1 MVFSIFNLIK
11 NLNKNLKI
19 LFLGRF
25 FGNIIFF
32 TLIPFLAFYLDSFT
46 LNTKEIGDFLIYRS
60 IFYILG
66 LFIGGS
72 ICEIFNKKKF
82 VFILL
87 LIISFLYF
95 LLSFNNNYNV
105 FFYVLLTIGFL
116 SGLIFGSENVILIE
130 STNNE
135 NRAEIFSFLNIILN
149 ITATISPPL
158 TTNIFLN
165 NKNLAFFIFGLLN
178 MLYSFL
184 FLMINYD
191 NSKIIKKN
199 LKDELL
205 LYLNIFKDFKFIL
218 IFFSFI
224 LSSICYCF
232 ITTTLPLILKKI
244 YLNPQNIFGIIMM
257 INTIIV
263 IILQFPMSK
272 IIKKI
277 GNIKSVIFS
286 LLNVFIF
293 SIKYLFISVSLLYK
307 RFSKGLVGFSIFI
320 LGEIFKSISEN
331 LIIIDNFE
339 KEKIGEYTSLY
350 KICNLISIPISTFIG
365 TYCIIKNN
373 INTCFL
379 IFSTIS
385 LLSLLIIYIFKIS
398 NKN

>member
-1 MVFSIFNLIK
+1 MVFSIFNLKK

-286 LLNVFIF
+286 QFIVFSFFIIIKNIDNIYFLYF
-293 SIKYLFISVSLLYK
+293 SIVIL
-307 RFSKGLVGFSIFI
+307 SI
-320 LGEIFKSISEN
+320 GEIFKSISEN

-339 KEKIGEYTSLY
+339 KEKIGKYMSLY

>member
-286 LLNVFIF
+286 QFIVFSFFIIIKNIDNIYFLYF
-293 SIKYLFISVSLLYK
+293 SIVIL
-307 RFSKGLVGFSIFI
+307 SI
-320 LGEIFKSISEN
+320 GEIFKSISEN

-339 KEKIGEYTSLY
+339 KEKIGKYMSLY

>member
-1 MVFSIFNLIK
+1 MIFSIFNLKK

-95 LLSFNNNYNV
+95 LLSFNNSYNV

-286 LLNVFIF
+286 QFIVFSFFIIIKNIDNIYFLYF
-293 SIKYLFISVSLLYK
+293 SIVIL
-307 RFSKGLVGFSIFI
+307 SI
-320 LGEIFKSISEN
+320 GEIFKSISEN

-339 KEKIGEYTSLY
+339 KEKIGKYMSLY

>member
-1 MVFSIFNLIK
+1 M
-11 NLNKNLKI
+11 
-19 LFLGRF
+19 
-25 FGNIIFF
+25 
-32 TLIPFLAFYLDSFT
+32 
-46 LNTKEIGDFLIYRS
+46 
-60 IFYILG
+60 G

-178 MLYSFL
+178 ILYSFL

-286 LLNVFIF
+286 QFIVFSFFIIIKNIDNIYFLYF
-293 SIKYLFISVSLLYK
+293 SIVIL
-307 RFSKGLVGFSIFI
+307 SI
-320 LGEIFKSISEN
+320 GEIFKSISEN

-339 KEKIGEYTSLY
+339 KEKIGEYMSLY

>member
-286 LLNVFIF
+286 QFIVFSFFII
-293 SIKYLFISVSLLYK
+293 IKNIDNIYFLY
-307 RFSKGLVGFSIFI
+307 FSIFI
-320 LGEIFKSISEN
+320 LSIGEIFKSISEN